1 MALAYTANFNTQIK
15 TSLSKV
21 LRGMHWWRSCLWLGL
36 MSSTLTGCAIMTG
49 SPLTHPQQK
58 QALPSAVL
66 SQHEDHLSPAT
77 MNRLLHRSITYHLG
91 AGDVVSVS
99 VYMHPDLSVPQPG
112 VAASGM
118 VGTLVSND
126 GNIQLPLIGVVH
138 VAGMTTVQLKA
149 LLTRLYARYV
159 IDPKVYV
166 QLQLAHSIRYYLLGE
181 FTTPGLVYSDRPLNV
196 LEAMALGGSV
206 NLANA
211 NLRGAYVVQDGRKLP
226 VNFHQL
232 IMAGDLQ
239 QNIPLQTGDTVVIP
253 SVSTMRAYVFGA
265 VVKPGAV
272 PFVNGRLSLLQALSD
287 AGMNVGNLTIARL
300 SEIRII
306 RSEGATGQFYVVNA
320 RRILE
325 GKAAPFFLK
334 SGDIVFVPQTDI
346 SSWNQTLQLILPSL
360 QTISAVLNPFVS
372 IKYLTH

>member
-1 MALAYTANFNTQIK
+1 MAYPANFNTKIK

-21 LRGMHWWRSCLWLGL
+21 LRCIHWWRSCLWLGL

-49 SPLTHPQQK
+49 SPTLTHPQQK

-77 MNRLLHRSITYHLG
+77 MDRLLHRSITYHLG

-99 VYMHPDLSVPQPG
+99 VYMHPDLSIPG
-112 VAASGM
+112 TSSTAIGLPGA
-118 VGTLVSND
+118 LVSND
-126 GNIQLPLIGVVH
+126 GNIQLPLLGVEH
-138 VAGMTTVQLKA
+138 VTGMTTTQLQA
-149 LLTRLYARYV
+149 RLTRLYARYV
-159 IDPKVYV
+159 INPKVEI
-166 QLQLAHSIRYYLLGE
+166 QLQVAHSIRYYLLGE
-181 FTTPGLVYSDRPLNV
+181 FSRPGLVYSDRPLNV
-196 LEAMALGGSV
+196 LEAMTLGGSV
-206 NLANA
+206 NLAKA

-232 IMAGDLQ
+232 ILAGDLK

-265 VVKPGAV
+265 VVKPGSV
-272 PFVNGRLSLLQALSD
+272 PFVDGRLSLLQALSD

-360 QTISAVLNPFVS
+360 QTISSVLNPFVS